1 MVATSFVAG
10 VAAVFFYFGW
20 LVVVMEV
27 GDLVAVGFAAAGCRF
42 REACVEELGG
52 VFLRLVA

>member
-1 MVATSFVAG
+1 MAVTSFVAG
-10 VAAVFFYFGW
+10 VAAVFFYFGL

-27 GDLVAVGFAAAGCRF
+27 GDLAAVGFAATGYRF
-42 REACVEELGG
+42 REVCVEELGG